1 MASRKL
7 SPVSPSEF
15 PWLTFLED
23 VSHGRFGPR
32 QRKIPEEVKYIFV
45 FGTRHWHLTTKKDKQ
60 KRNRNRESRREEL
73 TCTRVRKSSLFSV
86 ACKERSRVLEL
97 TSHHHLTCVTVRA
110 LEHRQYQIT
119 CILKHHQDLLLKPS
133 SFSKR
138 VF

>member
-32 QRKIPEEVKYIFV
+32 QRKIPEEIKYIFV
-45 FGTRHWHLTTKKDKQ
+45 FGTWHLTTKKDKQ
-60 KRNRNRESRREEL
+60 KRRSRNRESRREEL

-86 ACKERSRVLEL
+86 AYTKRSRVLEH
-97 TSHHHLTCVTVRA
+97 TNHHHLTCVSVRA

-119 CILKHHQDLLLKPS
+119 CILKHNQNLLLKPS